1 MPGPF
6 LPRFILTEFKRHPG
20 PHGVSFMARGVP
32 MTPKELKQILQALV
46 EHGVSE
52 LTLETP
58 DYKLTVRRGGE
69 VQVVAMPQVV
79 AAPPSPPVPVP
90 VPVAPAPKPEASA
103 APEPAPEPAKASPQ
117 EECAGC
123 VEVRAPIVG
132 TFYRAPA
139 PDAPP
144 YVKEGD
150 RVEKGQVLCIIEAM
164 KLMNEIESEVSGIV
178 KKILVQN
185 GEPVEYGQPLF
196 LIQPV

>member
-1 MPGPF
+1 
-6 LPRFILTEFKRHPG
+6 
-20 PHGVSFMARGVP
+20 

-46 EHGVSE
+46 EHGVNE

-69 VQVVAMPQVV
+69 VQMVAVPQV
-79 AAPPSPPVPVP
+79 AVPVP
-90 VPVAPAPKPEASA
+90 APAPAPIPAPAPAPAPAPVEAAPTPEAT
-103 APEPAPEPAKASPQ
+103 KAD
-117 EECAGC
+117 ECPGC
-123 VEVRAPIVG
+123 VEIRAPIVG

-178 KKILVQN
+178 KKILVEN

-196 LIQPV
+196 LIQPL